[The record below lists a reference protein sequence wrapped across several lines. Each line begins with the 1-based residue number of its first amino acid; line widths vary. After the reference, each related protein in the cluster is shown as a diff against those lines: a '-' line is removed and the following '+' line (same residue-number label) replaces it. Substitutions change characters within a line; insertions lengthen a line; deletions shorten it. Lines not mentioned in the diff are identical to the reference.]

1 MLWGNMFELII
12 GFIIGT
18 VWYKCEG
25 RKKDYY
31 GEDWL
36 ELKEMLLKE
45 AKEQEDREEKERK
58 LGWEG
63 LCSFY
68 IYKNNNK
75 EQKLFLLFFALLY
88 LYIPHIITTKLKPK
102 PV

>member
-1 MLWGNMFELII
+1 MFELII

-58 LGWEG
+58 LG
-63 LCSFY
+63 
-68 IYKNNNK
+68 
-75 EQKLFLLFFALLY
+75 
-88 LYIPHIITTKLKPK
+88 
-102 PV
+102 

>member
-1 MLWGNMFELII
+1 MFELII

-18 VWYKCEG
+18 IWYKCEG

-45 AKEQEDREEKERK
+45 AKEQEDREEKGRK
-58 LGWEG
+58 WVRKGGVIFL
-63 LCSFY
+63 FF
-68 IYKNNNK
+68 KNNNK
-75 EQKLFLLFFALLY
+75 K
-88 LYIPHIITTKLKPK
+88 
-102 PV
+102 